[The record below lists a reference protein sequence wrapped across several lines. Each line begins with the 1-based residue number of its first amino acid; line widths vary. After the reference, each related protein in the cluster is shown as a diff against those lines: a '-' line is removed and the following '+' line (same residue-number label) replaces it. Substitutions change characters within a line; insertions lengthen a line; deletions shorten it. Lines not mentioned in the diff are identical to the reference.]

1 MSDFE
6 TVEQGEERRHFNL
19 DGKCLHEGD
28 FRRLDTL
35 VTKVFEKMDRFIDDL
50 HQARLA
56 DSVSAQHI
64 EVLQQDVKM
73 SFAMIRAIKDDFKVI
88 SDWRMKFEGAIKAM
102 LAIPIMCTVI
112 TTGVAIYSILK

>member
-1 MSDFE
+1 MTDFE
-6 TVEQGEERRHFNL
+6 TVEQRRHFNL
-19 DGKCLHEGD
+19 DGKCLHEDD
-28 FRRLDTL
+28 FRRLNTL
-35 VTKVFEKMDRFIDDL
+35 VTQVFEKMDRFIDDL

-73 SFAMIRAIKDDFKVI
+73 AFAMIRTIKDDFKVI
-88 SDWRMKFEGAIKAM
+88 SDWRMRFEGAIKAI

-112 TTGVAIYSILK
+112 TTGIAIYSILK